1 MNTMHDAAA
10 PMPARPL
17 HWVEAAPLAAVRAGR
32 PLGVWVDGRTI
43 ALYRVGDA
51 LYATDDLCSH
61 MEASLSEGQQDGY
74 IVTCPRH
81 GGQFDIRNGAA
92 VRLPPVAPI
101 ETFPV
106 EIRGDRIWIG
116 LSGDD

>member
-1 MNTMHDAAA
+1 MHDTGA
-10 PMPARPL
+10 PVPAGRFR
-17 HWVEAAPLAAVRAGR
+17 WVEAAPLAAVRPGR
-32 PLGVWVDGRTI
+32 PLGVWVDGRAV

-51 LYATDDLCSH
+51 FYATDDVCSH
-61 MEASLSEGQQDGY
+61 MEASLSEGRQDGY

-106 EIRGDRIWIG
+106 EIRGDRIWIA
-116 LSGDD
+116 LAGDD